1 MSLSQQL
8 PNSNS
13 SRNGLSLSPSYL
25 TLKTILAGKEVT
37 HPKPITKIGSG
48 YRSSDYRVYNDP
60 SSQAGEKTE
69 RCMGLSMPPWT
80 YRKVAGRNQ
89 SNHIR

>member
-8 PNSNS
+8 PHSKS

-37 HPKPITKIGSG
+37 HPKPITKIGPG

-60 SSQAGEKTE
+60 SSQAGRKDRKMHGTE
-69 RCMGLSMPPWT
+69 RAPET